1 MTTTMEYLGR
11 REKIAEN
18 KQELIMF
25 TLVTH
30 LIAHRKRSE
39 RSIIRFPLSFYPV
52 RPTMIKKKLWSEI
65 SYFIIHRV
73 RETSFISALSDEER

>member
-11 REKIAEN
+11 RKKIAQN

-39 RSIIRFPLSFYPV
+39 RSIIRFPLPLHSV
-52 RPTMIKKKLWSEI
+52 RPTMIKKLWSEI

-73 RETSFISALSDEER
+73 RETSSISALSDEER